1 MKVSYGISRKLP
13 GVSIEDARSRVE
25 AALGEVGFGIL
36 TEIDVK
42 TTLKNKLDAEIRPYH
57 ILGACNPGLAQQAI
71 AADDQIGLLMP
82 CNVVVGEDAGGDTF
96 VSMILTDALK
106 PMLAPGSGVASIMDE
121 AGERLRQALA
131 AL

>member
-1 MKVSYGISRKLP
+1 MSYGISRTLP
-13 GVSIEDARSRVE
+13 GMSIDDARARVE

-42 TTLKNKLDAEIRPYH
+42 TTLKNKLDADIRPYL
-57 ILGACNPGLAQQAI
+57 ILGACNPQLAERAI
-71 AADDQIGLLMP
+71 AADDQVGLLMP
-82 CNVVVGEDAGGDTF
+82 CNVVVGENADGVTF

-106 PMLAPGSGVASIMDE
+106 PMLAAGSGVAPIMDD
-121 AGERLRQALA
+121 AGERLRRALA